1 MAQYDEVYVVELNQD
16 SQMMQLLAA
25 HAPVHAG
32 KMRPVNLC
40 DGLPLT
46 AVFVL
51 NRILQHRNAL

>member
-1 MAQYDEVYVVELNQD
+1 VYVVELNQD